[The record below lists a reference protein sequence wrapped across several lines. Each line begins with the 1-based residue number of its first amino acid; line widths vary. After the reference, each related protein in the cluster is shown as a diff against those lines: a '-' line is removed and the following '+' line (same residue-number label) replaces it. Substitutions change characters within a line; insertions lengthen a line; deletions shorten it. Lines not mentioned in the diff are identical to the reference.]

1 MTAPSQNNIVISF
14 PDGKNTTY
22 TKGVTGYEIAESI
35 SKSLF
40 LPNTASKASS

>member
-1 MTAPSQNNIVISF
+1 MTTSSQDNIVITF

-35 SKSLF
+35 SKSLARF
-40 LPNTASKASS
+40 KSGS